1 MSEPENNIHLALES
15 GTYETQLTRKFSMRK
30 PYEKRDP
37 RVLKAAIPGSIASI
51 AAQVGKPVRHGDTL
65 LILEAMK
72 MHNQIKAPQDGTIK
86 AILVAAGEK
95 VVKGQ
100 ILIEI
105 E

>member
-1 MSEPENNIHLALES
+1 MSEPENKIHLALES

-100 ILIEI
+100 ILVEI

>member
-1 MSEPENNIHLALES
+1 
-15 GTYETQLTRKFSMRK
+15 
-30 PYEKRDP
+30 
-37 RVLKAAIPGSIASI
+37 
-51 AAQVGKPVRHGDTL
+51 
-65 LILEAMK
+65 MK